1 MAAIGQIPHVSHE
14 APIKQQVKIEQLL
27 DTMKTQISDTPI
39 YILRGVADFWLMAN
53 QDEPD
58 WDDVCGNASSYFGA
72 VEATSREVF
81 ANAGAWLDEVDFVNT
96 FISATDAYDTICL
109 EVGHAHGLT

>member
-1 MAAIGQIPHVSHE
+1 
-14 APIKQQVKIEQLL
+14 
-27 DTMKTQISDTPI
+27 MKTQISDTPI